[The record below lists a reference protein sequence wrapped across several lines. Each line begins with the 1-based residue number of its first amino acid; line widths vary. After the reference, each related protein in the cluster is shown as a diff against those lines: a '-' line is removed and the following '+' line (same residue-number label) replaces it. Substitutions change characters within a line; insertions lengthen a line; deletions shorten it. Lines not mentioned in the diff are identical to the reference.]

1 MISNRKNCIN
11 VPTSFYTGKESSP
24 LRFGLSAEGYDIGY
38 DMEGHDKL
46 LWTVKVKNNKKVWG
60 RKYDYE
66 KVLHEEPLIKE
77 EEKLQP
83 VVVVKEEIQ
92 VIAEEVVEKKQT
104 TDYNLFLSYYLNK
117 LKAENTTN
125 ETNKNLFSKTT
136 EEWKRLKKNPE
147 ELRNILQKIKSNK

>member
-11 VPTSFYTGKESSP
+11 VPTNFYTGKESSP

-38 DMEGHDKL
+38 DMEGYDKL
-46 LWTVKVKNNKKVWG
+46 LWSVKVKNNKKVWV

-77 EEKLQP
+77 EEIKP
-83 VVVVKEEIQ
+83 IVVKEEIN
-92 VIAEEVVEKKQT
+92 VIAEEVVEKKQ

-125 ETNKNLFSKTT
+125 EPNKNLFSKTT

>member
-38 DMEGHDKL
+38 DMEGYDKL
-46 LWTVKVKNNKKVWG
+46 LWSVKVKNNKKVWV

-77 EEKLQP
+77 EEIKP
-83 VVVVKEEIQ
+83 IVVKEEIN
-92 VIAEEVVEKKQT
+92 VIAEEVVEKKQ

-125 ETNKNLFSKTT
+125 EPNKNLFSKTT